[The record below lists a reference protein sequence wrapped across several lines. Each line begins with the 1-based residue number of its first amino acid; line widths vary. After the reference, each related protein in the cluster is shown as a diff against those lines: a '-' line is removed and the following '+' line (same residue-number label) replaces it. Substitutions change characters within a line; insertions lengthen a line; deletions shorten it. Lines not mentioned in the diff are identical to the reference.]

1 MRKGYQS
8 PYRERKYFTQSI
20 PMDELSLDE
29 SGNFHQEFLK
39 KYNEFVMKEKLSI
52 DKVLCVPMEDGV
64 EECYF
69 DFSYLYM
76 DALDEIWILPELQMP
91 VEDAGDNELAKER
104 REEFVKLRNEE
115 MYHFEQYHRKKKA
128 EELRAYLNR
137 RKLVCNWLG
146 DI

>member
-1 MRKGYQS
+1 
-8 PYRERKYFTQSI
+8 
-20 PMDELSLDE
+20 MDELSLDE